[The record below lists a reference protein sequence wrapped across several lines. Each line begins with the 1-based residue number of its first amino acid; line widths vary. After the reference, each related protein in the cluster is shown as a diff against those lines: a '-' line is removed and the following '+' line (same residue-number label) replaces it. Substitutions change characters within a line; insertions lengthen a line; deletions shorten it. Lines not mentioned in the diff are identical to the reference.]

1 MTTALPLTFSGA
13 SLVVSTRDVA
23 KRYGDRRALDTLT
36 LQVPEGS
43 VYLLV
48 GPNGAGKTTTIKLL
62 LGLLQPDAGDVAV
75 FGLDP
80 RSDSVRIRANVG
92 YVAER
97 TDFGHGW
104 LPTGKFLEYHSAFYP
119 AWDAAYA
126 ARLLKFFDVD
136 VAQRLGTLSKGQ
148 LRRVHLVTALAHR
161 PALLLLDEPFDGF
174 DPFIRDETLGVL
186 AEHLSET
193 PTTVLLSTHHVEELE
208 RLADHVGV
216 LRRGTLRA
224 QLSADDLRARLRQ
237 YRLELPDGWQPPSA
251 VADSVL
257 RRMGSGREV
266 QWTIWGD
273 TDDVTRALVGSGAMV
288 RDAFVPSL
296 GESALALL
304 DSKES

>member
-1 MTTALPLTFSGA
+1 
-13 SLVVSTRDVA
+13 
-23 KRYGDRRALDTLT
+23 
-36 LQVPEGS
+36 
-43 VYLLV
+43 
-48 GPNGAGKTTTIKLL
+48 
-62 LGLLQPDAGDVAV
+62 
-75 FGLDP
+75 
-80 RSDSVRIRANVG
+80 
-92 YVAER
+92 
-97 TDFGHGW
+97 
-104 LPTGKFLEYHSAFYP
+104 
-119 AWDAAYA
+119 
-126 ARLLKFFDVD
+126 
-136 VAQRLGTLSKGQ
+136 
-148 LRRVHLVTALAHR
+148 VHLVTALAHR